1 MTGPCFIDTGFVIA
15 LVSRRDRYHAIA
27 KHLSDQIEAD
37 GTRLVTSQAIIL
49 EIGAA
54 LSKSVFRSAAIRLIE
69 AMQSDPL
76 IEVVPASDE
85 RLQHALAAVLLKLLN
100 GKSLRRPVFMNVIVF
115 NYEDSPG
122 KPSPRRM
129 EDVKSG
135 VLEAEVVE
143 GFNTRYGKLV
153 SKFRDLVVQ

>member
-15 LVSRRDRYHAIA
+15 LVSPRDRYHAIA

-54 LSKSVFRSAAIRLIE
+54 LSKSVFRPAAVRLIE

-76 IEVVPASDE
+76 IDVIPVSDE
-85 RLQHALAAVLLKLLN
+85 RLQQAFALFKERADKEWSLADCLSFDIMRERGIVDALTPDMHFAQAGFAVL
-100 GKSLRRPVFMNVIVF
+100 M
-115 NYEDSPG
+115 
-122 KPSPRRM
+122 
-129 EDVKSG
+129 
-135 VLEAEVVE
+135 
-143 GFNTRYGKLV
+143 
-153 SKFRDLVVQ
+153 RDG

>member
-15 LVSRRDRYHAIA
+15 LVSPRDRYHAIA

-54 LSKSVFRSAAIRLIE
+54 LSKSAFRPAAVRLIE

-76 IEVVPASDE
+76 IDVIPVSDE
-85 RLQHALAAVLLKLLN
+85 RLQQAFALFKERADKEWSLADCLSFDIMRERGIVDALTPDMHFAQAGFAVL
-100 GKSLRRPVFMNVIVF
+100 M
-115 NYEDSPG
+115 
-122 KPSPRRM
+122 
-129 EDVKSG
+129 
-135 VLEAEVVE
+135 
-143 GFNTRYGKLV
+143 
-153 SKFRDLVVQ
+153 RDG

>member
-15 LVSRRDRYHAIA
+15 LVSPRDRYHAIA

-54 LSKSVFRSAAIRLIE
+54 LSKSAFRPAAVRLIE

-76 IEVVPASDE
+76 IDVIPVSDE
-85 RLQHALAAVLLKLLN
+85 RLQHAFALFKERADKEWSLADCLSFDIMRERGIVDALTPDMHFAQAGFAVL
-100 GKSLRRPVFMNVIVF
+100 M
-115 NYEDSPG
+115 
-122 KPSPRRM
+122 
-129 EDVKSG
+129 
-135 VLEAEVVE
+135 
-143 GFNTRYGKLV
+143 
-153 SKFRDLVVQ
+153 RDG